1 MSYGGFNTMRGR
13 DEWGGCVYLCLW
25 NQHKSIHNLLGN
37 LKSPCSNIQ
46 QSPHKAFC
54 QPYFFSWRVD
64 PKIVWLKVKTSDM
77 CISAEPTANHGR
89 GSHYQSKAAKKW
101 GEIFRLWYLKMG
113 DFHGFHQYLWLFK
126 KVTWG
131 PPSTHWGALFSDR
144 SKFAKDASRFEAMQ
158 TSRCFCELCFRAW
171 GSL

>member
-1 MSYGGFNTMRGR
+1 MGVLIQWGEGMNEEAVSIFAFEINTNQSTT
-13 DEWGGCVYLCLW
+13 CLATW
-25 NQHKSIHNLLGN
+25 NLHVQTY
-37 LKSPCSNIQ
+37 SN
-46 QSPHKAFC
+46 PHTRPFASHI
-54 QPYFFSWRVD
+54 FFSWRVD